1 MRRLLAWIGGL
12 LGGIAAWRY
21 LRRRGEA
28 ESRQAAQVPAA
39 AVDPRAEALR
49 AKLDEVREAEPEVE
63 AEGEPAE
70 EQEPPAVTKSEP
82 EPESEVA
89 DPEERR
95 RSVHEHGRAALDE
108 MRAGDG
114 DEASS

>member
-1 MRRLLAWIGGL
+1 MRRLLAWIGGV

-21 LRRRGEA
+21 LRRRSEAPAPQVHEA
-28 ESRQAAQVPAA
+28 E
-39 AVDPRAEALR
+39 VDPRAEALR

-63 AEGEPAE
+63 AEAEPAE
-70 EQEPPAVTKSEP
+70 EQEPPAATKSEP

>member
-1 MRRLLAWIGGL
+1 MRRLLAWIGGV

-21 LRRRGEA
+21 LRRRSEAPAPQVHEA
-28 ESRQAAQVPAA
+28 E
-39 AVDPRAEALR
+39 VDPRAEALR

-63 AEGEPAE
+63 AEPESPE
-70 EQEPPAVTKSEP
+70 EQEPPSAVEP
-82 EPESEVA
+82 EPEPEAA

-95 RSVHEHGRAALDE
+95 RGVHEHGRAALEE